1 MLLISLLFRKRKEL
15 KTDIRSLDLV
25 DIKKFCQ
32 ENNMKP
38 YVSNQV
44 YSWLWNNFS
53 SSFSQM
59 SNLSK
64 SNREIFNENFSIN
77 KITEDFEERSDD
89 GTIKIRFKLYDG
101 NFVEGVLIPQNT
113 RMTACI
119 SSQVG
124 CSLSCKFCATGTMGR
139 TRNLSAGEIYD
150 QVVAIANKCK
160 EVYNLPLT
168 NIVYMGMGEPL
179 LNYRN
184 VIKSIHFIT
193 SSEGLEMSYKRV
205 TLSTSGIAK
214 MIKRLADD
222 NVKVNLALSLHA
234 ASEELRNS
242 IMPIGGSNSL
252 DDIRDAL
259 KYYFSKTKRKVTY
272 EYVLLNEVN
281 DSIKDAENLYKFTKH
296 IPSKVNLIEYNT
308 VDGLGFDRSSDKNT
322 DLFMNYLDAKRV
334 NVGLRR
340 SRGKDINAACGQ
352 LANKK

>member
-1 MLLISLLFRKRKEL
+1 MLLISLLFRKSKEL

-77 KITEDFEERSDD
+77 KITQDFEERSDD
-89 GTIKIRFKLYDG
+89 GTIKMRFKLYDG

-139 TRNLSAGEIYD
+139 TRNLSAGEIFD